1 MKIKSAGHLFRTLFI
16 NLGIVI
22 LLYGPFIL
30 AYQLNLWIRQGFWTE
45 LPFST
50 FWFWA
55 GGSYPSFSWS
65 WMQEVAMFGFELPLS
80 LIFSMTGLLVILLAA
95 HRR

>member
-1 MKIKSAGHLFRTLFI
+1 MKIKTAGQIFRALFV

-30 AYQLNLWIRQGFWTE
+30 AYQVNFWIRQGFWTE
-45 LPFST
+45 FPFST

-55 GGSYPSFSWS
+55 GGSYPSFSWA
-65 WMQEVAMFGFELPLS
+65 WMEQVALFLFELPLS
-80 LIFSMTGLLVILLAA
+80 LILSAIGVLVILLAS
-95 HRR
+95 HKG

>member
-1 MKIKSAGHLFRTLFI
+1 MFRTLFI

-45 LPFST
+45 LPFSV

-55 GGSYPSFSWS
+55 GGSYPGFSWQ
-65 WMQEVAMFGFELPLS
+65 WLQQVALFVFDLPLS
-80 LIFSMTGLLVILLAA
+80 LVLIMTGLLVIVLAA

>member
-1 MKIKSAGHLFRTLFI
+1 MKIKTAGQIVRTLFI

-30 AYQLNLWIRQGFWTE
+30 AYQANLWFRQGFWSE
-45 LPFST
+45 IPFST

-55 GGSYPSFSWS
+55 GGAYPIFSWP
-65 WMQEVAMFGFELPLS
+65 WLQQAAVFLFELPLS
-80 LIFSMTGLLVILLAA
+80 LILSLAGALVILLAA
-95 HRR
+95 HKR